1 MDPRSLHEDD
11 WDYVRTLLPT
21 DLEDSARL
29 TQALRR
35 CRNVP
40 DAAALIRMALAYAL
54 TDLSLKDVAAWAS
67 SLNLAEITGSGL
79 FYRLRQAEGLAG
91 ELPFDGLSRSGPVVL
106 KIQLQQALGPAPSRY
121 FEIDYCGAASS
132 DHASRTGAGCH
143 LHRPRWY

>member
-54 TDLSLKDVAAWAS
+54 TDLSLKDVAACQQPES
-67 SLNLAEITGSGL
+67 GGDHGTRTLLSITPSG
-79 FYRLRQAEGLAG
+79 RLAG
-91 ELPFDGLSRSGPVVL
+91 
-106 KIQLQQALGPAPSRY
+106 AY
-121 FEIDYCGAASS
+121 
-132 DHASRTGAGCH
+132 SRTDLG
-143 LHRPRWY
+143 

>member
-67 SLNLAEITGSGL
+67 SLNLEEITGPGL
-79 FYRLRQAEGLAG
+79 FYRDRKSTRLNSMHLGISYAVFCLKKKESRFGQGGVVVAFFAVGYRGLAWG
-91 ELPFDGLSRSGPVVL
+91 
-106 KIQLQQALGPAPSRY
+106 AL
-121 FEIDYCGAASS
+121 
-132 DHASRTGAGCH
+132 
-143 LHRPRWY
+143 

>member
-67 SLNLAEITGSGL
+67 SLNLAEITGPGL
-79 FYRLRQAEGLAG
+79 LYRLRQAEGWLDRKSTR
-91 ELPFDGLSRSGPVVL
+91 LN
-106 KIQLQQALGPAPSRY
+106 
-121 FEIDYCGAASS
+121 SS
-132 DHASRTGAGCH
+132 
-143 LHRPRWY
+143 HRCNS